1 MHKPHIQLNQ
11 TRKFNPKPKPKLPH
25 ILSES
30 SLASTPK
37 GGPNKQ
43 NTHYSGQQF
52 TYNAQP
58 TYSSTPS
65 QASSVWNWE
74 NFYPP
79 SPPDSEYFNHN
90 NHSNDDLD
98 SASVY
103 SNHDRKSNSFR
114 HGGAD
119 DASSIY
125 SNHDKKSSRH
135 DFETAS
141 LYSNYE
147 KKSKSSSY
155 GRVDDKSSVYSK
167 GDDPE
172 TGSVYS
178 NYERNY
184 KDEESRN
191 QHNHH
196 LESDCEEEEESEIE
210 AEEREEVQ
218 CSEWGDHYSTT
229 TSSSDDEMAERESR
243 SEAGTR
249 SNFGS
254 SVHSDAKSMPFKAA
268 EQASKSDKFDYDAGS
283 SASWNHNSSNNVN
296 YNAGRNES
304 EISDMNMNIVVRHR
318 DLAEIVAAI
327 KEYFDKAASSGD
339 QVSEMLETGRAQ
351 LDRSFKSMKSKLIFW
366 FLI

>member
-1 MHKPHIQLNQ
+1 MNTNPPDIELTSQS
-11 TRKFNPKPKPKLPH
+11 RKLKPKPKLPH

-30 SLASTPK
+30 SLASTP
-37 GGPNKQ
+37 NRQ
-43 NTHYSGQQF
+43 NYSEHF

-79 SPPDSEYFNHN
+79 SPPDSEFFNHN
-90 NHSNDDLD
+90 NNHDNSSSVYSRHDFDT
-98 SASVY
+98 ASVY
-103 SNHDRKSNSFR
+103 STHDKKST
-114 HGGAD
+114 HGGD
-119 DASSIY
+119 DASSIYSNHDPSLY

-141 LYSNYE
+141 LYSNYD
-147 KKSKSSSY
+147 KKVSGY
-155 GRVDDKSSVYSK
+155 GRVDDKASVYSK
-167 GDDPE
+167 HDPE
-172 TGSVYS
+172 TGSMYS
-178 NYERNY
+178 KKSTSY
-184 KDEESRN
+184 KQEESRKY
-191 QHNHH
+191 QNHH
-196 LESDCEEEEESEIE
+196 LESDCEDQESETE
-210 AEEREEVQ
+210 VEEQEEVQ

-229 TSSSDDEMAERESR
+229 TSSSDDELAERESR

-254 SVHSDAKSMPFKAA
+254 SVHSEAKSKPFKAA
-268 EQASKSDKFDYDAGS
+268 VPASKSDKFDYDAGS

-304 EISDMNMNIVVRHR
+304 EISDMNIVVRHR

-327 KEYFDKAASSGD
+327 KEYFDKAASAGD

-366 FLI
+366 IQI